1 MRRGAR
7 CADSRPLRVTP
18 NARLGLIGL
27 AVAVGAV
34 LPRAAVT
41 HLPTT
46 CPIRRITGY
55 PCPTCGMVRSWHS
68 VVRLEPAQ
76 AVRDHPF
83 GPIALAA
90 MTAEA
95 WRPGI
100 VEESMRRTRDLPGA
114 VQAVPLAAWFAWWT
128 SRLVAERK
136 RRRRRLI

>member
-1 MRRGAR
+1 VSPR
-7 CADSRPLRVTP
+7 SRLD
-18 NARLGLIGL
+18 LIGL
-27 AVAVGAV
+27 AAVIGAV
-34 LPRAAVT
+34 LPRAVVT
-41 HLPTT
+41 HAPTT

-68 VVRLEPAQ
+68 VLRLDPVQ

-100 VEESMRRTRDLPGA
+100 LERGMLRAGGMPWA
-114 VQAVPLAAWFAWWT
+114 VQVGALAAWLSWWA
-128 SRLVAERK
+128 SRLVVIHRARH
-136 RRRRRLI
+136 RR